1 MLYFIL
7 VILFKF
13 ICIYRYPTVLACSL
27 AHCCRTRNYL
37 SKPGFM
43 SSPDSPLLCKRKGGA
58 NVVESDDEELPDWA
72 ANFKVGGTH
81 THKQE
86 ASRS

>member
-1 MLYFIL
+1 
-7 VILFKF
+7 
-13 ICIYRYPTVLACSL
+13 
-27 AHCCRTRNYL
+27 
-37 SKPGFM
+37 
-43 SSPDSPLLCKRKGGA
+43 
-58 NVVESDDEELPDWA
+58 VVESDDEELPDWA